1 MGTTPAVRK
10 TTAGHQNKRGDT
22 PPPLD
27 RWTQFVSVTAAGA
40 APLPDISF
48 RESAAQ
54 TLERAMAT
62 KATVMMMLRTTGRW
76 LFTMSRT
83 LDIRRVHIEHSYSAR
98 TVKTY
103 KSCVVLDSSG
113 ATVLRRMSWG

>member
-10 TTAGHQNKRGDT
+10 TSTSHQNKRGDT
-22 PPPLD
+22 APPLD
-27 RWTQFVSVTAAGA
+27 ERTQLVSVTTAGA

-62 KATVMMMLRTTGRW
+62 KATVLTMLRTTGRW

-83 LDIRRVHIEHSYSAR
+83 LDIRRVHIEHSYGAR
-98 TVKTY
+98 PVKAC
-103 KSCVVLDSSG
+103 KS
-113 ATVLRRMSWG
+113 